1 METKNVIT
9 ALAALAQE
17 SRLAIYRLLVETG
30 PAGLPV
36 GVIAERL
43 GLPNATLSFHL
54 KELTNAML
62 TRATPNGRSIIYA
75 ANFETMGALVGFL
88 TENCC
93 AGSACGQNTSTGA
106 ACGLIAAPKKTTGT
120 RRAPQTKRTNQP
132 KRKTV

>member
-1 METKNVIT
+1 METKNVIN

-36 GVIAERL
+36 GTIAERL

-62 TRATPNGRSIIYA
+62 TRATQNGRSIIYA
-75 ANFETMGALVGFL
+75 ANFETMTTLVGFL

-93 AGSACGQNTSTGA
+93 AGSTCQPSASTGA
-106 ACGLIAAPKKTTGT
+106 ACGPIPAAKKSTVSKRASQTVRTT
-120 RRAPQTKRTNQP
+120 QT